1 MIDAV
6 FRKRQLLGV
15 ANFKAQAVGQP
26 LLSRKIPSLA
36 QQVGVEI
43 DAHDLV
49 RWSEALRRNPRDGPR
64 TGSDIENGFA
74 RLRREKMKDGANHS
88 HIARTS
94 GTVFQHCDAAEIR
107 AARRIMVK

>member
-1 MIDAV
+1 M
-6 FRKRQLLGV
+6 
-15 ANFKAQAVGQP
+15 
-26 LLSRKIPSLA
+26 
-36 QQVGVEI
+36 
-43 DAHDLV
+43 
-49 RWSEALRRNPRDGPR
+49 SEALRRNPRDGPR

-107 AARRIMVK
+107 AAEENNGEMVRQRRQRGAPLSGR